1 VNDFPPSN
9 NADGI
14 DPDSNVPNNPP
25 LQPDWQRWELEHG
38 FPQSGPELEPA
49 ARPAPVDVET
59 ARHLWWG
66 VALIG
71 AISALYSVWTLFG
84 ARAEFAQSLLDDLA
98 AQGAAA
104 DMTVESTQ
112 SMVTV
117 MLVVTLFVVAGFGA
131 LFLFWVKRMR
141 AGKMWARML
150 LTIIGSI
157 TVFTTIL
164 DLFAIASSTGAMNI
178 VMSVLSIGQGVLAAG
193 AILLMHRK
201 ESNEYFLSSRK
212 R

>member
-1 VNDFPPSN
+1 MNDLPPGN
-9 NADGI
+9 NQ
-14 DPDSNVPNNPP
+14 DSNVPGNPP
-25 LQPDWQRWELEHG
+25 PQPDWQRWELEHG
-38 FPQSGPELEPA
+38 FPQSMPDPEPVE
-49 ARPAPVDVET
+49 RPAPVDVET

-66 VALIG
+66 VVLIG
-71 AISALYSVWTLFG
+71 AVSALYSLWTLFG
-84 ARAEFAQSLLDDLA
+84 ARDEFAQSLLDDLA
-98 AQGAAA
+98 AQDAAA

-117 MLVVTLFVVAGFGA
+117 MLVVTVFVVLGFGA

-150 LTIIGSI
+150 LTVIGSF

-164 DLFAIASSTGAMNI
+164 DLFSLASSAGAMNI

-193 AILLMHRK
+193 AIYLMHRR
-201 ESNEYFLSSRK
+201 ESNEYFFASRK

>member
-1 VNDFPPSN
+1 MNEFPP
-9 NADGI
+9 G
-14 DPDSNVPNNPP
+14 NNPP
-25 LQPDWQRWELEHG
+25 PQPDWQRWELEHG
-38 FPQSGPELEPA
+38 FPQAGPELPQTP
-49 ARPAPVDVET
+49 RPAPVDVET

-71 AISALYSVWTLFG
+71 AISAIYSVWTLFD
-84 ARAEFAQSLLDDLA
+84 ARAEFAQSLLDELA
-98 AQGAAA
+98 AQQSAA
-104 DMTVESTQ
+104 DMTVESAQ

-150 LTIIGSI
+150 LTIIGSV

-164 DLFAIASSTGAMNI
+164 DLFSIASSSGA
-178 VMSVLSIGQGVLAAG
+178 VHLAMSVLSIGQGVLAGG
-193 AILLMHRK
+193 AIYLMHRP
-201 ESNEYFLSSRK
+201 ESNAYFVAARTP
-212 R
+212 